1 MDLQSTFMGPQ
12 SEINIGF
19 TYSVVHAE
27 QKDAGT
33 PVKPQIQQEGWSL
46 YGYYQTV
53 TNRQG

>member
-1 MDLQSTFMGPQ
+1 MGPQ